1 MLCSEFEDC
10 LTDYLDG
17 LLAPAAQV
25 AFNGHAL
32 RCPVCHDLLS
42 EVKNTL
48 RACRTA
54 TPPAPA
60 ASLDARIL
68 MQTAPESAMTCGEF
82 EDYLTDFLD
91 GFLPATLYHRWER
104 HAALCGQCTNLPG
117 EVVRSIGAC
126 YTYISEER
134 PVPAA
139 LHARILQAT
148 LGTTEAERLRAP
160 LGARLAEWM
169 RGWLDVIVSP
179 QLATVATMLLVA
191 VLVGTS
197 TLSDDGS
204 IGGMYR
210 ASLRFASRTYE
221 RGANL
226 PVRRAVM
233 SGDLKGVAGSLENL
247 LGSPGQDEKQNAQP
261 ARNGSN
267 EQQQQQAGQQKR

>member
-1 MLCSEFEDC
+1 MLCSEFEDR

-17 LLAPAAQV
+17 LLEPATQV

-48 RACRTA
+48 RVCRTA

-60 ASLDARIL
+60 ASLDARII
-68 MQTAPESAMTCGEF
+68 MQTAPETVMTCDEF
-82 EDYLTDFLD
+82 EDYLTDYLD

-104 HAALCGQCTNLPG
+104 HAALCGRCTNLPG

-126 YTYISEER
+126 YTYINEER

-148 LGTTEAERLRAP
+148 LGTTEAEQLRAP
-160 LGARLAEWM
+160 LGARLVELV
-169 RGWLDVIVSP
+169 RGWLDAIVSP

-226 PVRRAVM
+226 PVGRAVM
-233 SGDLKGVAGSLENL
+233 SGDLKGVAGSLETL
-247 LGSPGQDEKQNAQP
+247 LGAPAANERRSAQEATPDEANGQKQAEQP
-261 ARNGSN
+261 
-267 EQQQQQAGQQKR
+267 KR

>member
-1 MLCSEFEDC
+1 MLCSEFEDR

-17 LLAPAAQV
+17 LLDSTKQV

-48 RACRTA
+48 RVCRTA

-68 MQTAPESAMTCGEF
+68 MQTAPESAMTCDEF
-82 EDYLTDFLD
+82 EDHLTDYLD

-104 HAALCGQCTNLPG
+104 HAALCGRCTNLPG

-126 YTYISEER
+126 YIYINEER

-204 IGGMYR
+204 ISGMYR
-210 ASLRFASRTYE
+210 ASLRFASKTYE

-233 SGDLKGVAGSLENL
+233 SGDLKEVAGSLENL
-247 LGSPGQDEKQNAQP
+247 LGSPGQNEKQNAQP
-261 ARNGSN
+261 ASNGSN
-267 EQQQQQAGQQKR
+267 GQQQKR